1 MGSRLGPKYTRVTRA
16 YAEGALSTGGI
27 CQNTKWEALNYTMM
41 YSPEP
46 DYMAA
51 TEAACSKPYQ
61 HYSKGEVTD
70 ASFGL
75 AGEPLLSMPPDLSL
89 IDPLWSTC
97 AAETLGGFDP
107 PRALTAAAALA
118 PTTTTIP
125 DPWTQAQPAFTPT
138 HSRPV
143 QTPAPQ
149 PGISG
154 EGEFSAGES
163 VLDPSRPSADQVSRV
178 EVASP
183 PPSPSE
189 LAPKPVDQGQVG
201 EPAMPSPPHNTEYR
215 NPQGSNLKQENDF
228 PNEGTLQISGPA
240 GQHKENAPIAD
251 GSRQDPGS
259 DLNSSTDSDQGSDIQ
274 GKGPPVVGPDKA
286 DDPKET
292 SMVVGTHTIVVDTS
306 GVSFDG
312 IPLEAEKSP
321 VRVSGAAALV
331 QGGSVIV
338 GDAIIRLSSLAST
351 ATTDPTVIA
360 GRTMT
365 PLVGAIAIDGETL
378 HAEESPRTVA
388 GSLLSFDNRHNL
400 IVDPT
405 VRALPTTTPTPP
417 PVGTLLEGQTA
428 DINGQVCKVLS
439 DGISIAST
447 TLTPGAPAVA
457 ISGTRISLG
466 RTALTIGG
474 STIPISFAE
483 LNTITTTIGGQII
496 TAAPSSLVLAGTS
509 LAPGAPGVTIDNEL
523 ISLNEADSLILGSST
538 VALSNTPLTT
548 RIGDELITA
557 APTGVQI
564 PGATLLPAAAGW
576 TIDGTRISLNTMG
589 CVIVGEE
596 TITPSGHNTGIGAL
610 ILEGIGSTAA
620 VGSTSASSSRAN
632 VSAGTGAEVFEGRAL
647 RSEVTD
653 YWGAVA
659 IIIVMVLCQL

>member
-1 MGSRLGPKYTRVTRA
+1 MESQLGPKYTRVTRA

-46 DYMAA
+46 DYVAA

-70 ASFGL
+70 ASFEL
-75 AGEPLLSMPPDLSL
+75 AGDPLLSMPPDLSL

-97 AAETLGGFDP
+97 TAETLGGYDP

-118 PTTTTIP
+118 PATTTIP

-138 HSRPV
+138 HSLPV

-154 EGEFSAGES
+154 EGESSAGES

-178 EVASP
+178 EEASP

-189 LAPKPVDQGQVG
+189 SAPKPGDQGQVG
-201 EPAMPSPPHNTEYR
+201 DPAMPSPPHNTGYK

-228 PNEGTLQISGPA
+228 PNEGPLQISGPG
-240 GQHKENAPIAD
+240 GQHKENAPVAG

-259 DLNSSTDSDQGSDIQ
+259 DPNSITDSDQGSDIQ

-286 DDPKET
+286 DSPEET
-292 SMVVGTHTIVVDTS
+292 SMVFGTHTIVVDSS

-312 IPLEAEKSP
+312 IPLEAEESP

-338 GDAIIRLSSLAST
+338 GDAIIYLSSLAPS
-351 ATTDPTVIA
+351 AATDPTVIA
-360 GRTMT
+360 WLTMT

-378 HAEESPRTVA
+378 HAGESPRTVA
-388 GSLLSFDNRHNL
+388 GTLLSFDNRQNL

-405 VRALPTTTPTPP
+405 VRVLPTTTPTPP
-417 PVGTLLEGQTA
+417 PVGTLLGEGQTA

-439 DGISIAST
+439 NGISIAST

-483 LNTITTTIGGQII
+483 WNTFTTTIGGQII
-496 TAAPSSLVLAGTS
+496 TAVPSSLVLAGTS

-523 ISLNEADSLILGSST
+523 ISLNEAGSLILGSST
-538 VALSNTPLTT
+538 VALSNTPLTS

-589 CVIVGEE
+589 GVIVGEE
-596 TITPSGHNTGIGAL
+596 TIAPSGHNTGIGAL
-610 ILEGIGSTAA
+610 ILEGIGSKAA
-620 VGSTSASSSRAN
+620 VASTSASSSRAS
-632 VSAGTGAEVFEGRAL
+632 VSAGTRAEVFEGRAL
-647 RSEVTD
+647 RPEVTD

-659 IIIVMVLCQL
+659 TVIVMVLC